1 MSLFSPRLPH
11 ILPPRKLARLL
22 APTYAAA
29 VGVDEDEAGERLGE
43 ALASRGLADDVYRG
57 LSRALADRQGP
68 RTPADRLLDRL
79 SAGLEARAG
88 RVRAASTPGLPAVLV
103 RVNLELGLAPDGMRA
118 TLSSPRGAA
127 ALEEGLRALGA
138 HLVKELLR

>member
-11 ILPPRKLARLL
+11 ILPPKKLAQLL

-29 VGVDEDEAGERLGE
+29 VGVDEEEAFERLDRALE
-43 ALASRGLADDVYRG
+43 ARGLADDLYRG

-79 SAGLEARAG
+79 SAGLVARAG
-88 RVRAASTPGLPAVLV
+88 RVRAASSPGLPAVLV
-103 RVNLELGLAPDGMRA
+103 RVNLELGLAPEGMRA
-118 TLSSPRGAA
+118 ALASPRGAA
-127 ALEEGLRALGA
+127 ALEEGLRGLGA